1 METETDS
8 IAQKVFSS
16 HKICSSKE
24 IKKIFMCNRTY
35 FEHDDFIW
43 KKFDDSYIK
52 IFYIENIIKEV
63 LTKIEKDIVPI
74 LKNNSKNEEESK
86 KYLNESIGKFYED
99 QIITNIYFILFLI
112 LSSIEGGD
120 KIQFSHSLDK
130 NKISSSF
137 FYFIIWLRSYSDER
151 AKYEKDFKKLF
162 LKEEIENLN
171 MRNLFNKTKLKNIMD
186 SNVSSNDN
194 EIIINKIHENNEILD
209 NNIKRNKTYN
219 FSKYS
224 ENQQIGKEYYEQFLE
239 ILNNNKTDFKE
250 DTEISIYDNLKEE
263 NKYTLQKYLIIKD
276 LLNELIKDEESK
288 KGFLALLR

>member
-1 METETDS
+1 
-8 IAQKVFSS
+8 
-16 HKICSSKE
+16 
-24 IKKIFMCNRTY
+24 
-35 FEHDDFIW
+35 
-43 KKFDDSYIK
+43 
-52 IFYIENIIKEV
+52 
-63 LTKIEKDIVPI
+63 
-74 LKNNSKNEEESK
+74 
-86 KYLNESIGKFYED
+86 
-99 QIITNIYFILFLI
+99 
-112 LSSIEGGD
+112 
-120 KIQFSHSLDK
+120 
-130 NKISSSF
+130 
-137 FYFIIWLRSYSDER
+137 
-151 AKYEKDFKKLF
+151 
-162 LKEEIENLN
+162 